1 MKTRNL
7 NIENFLNNNC
17 EILDNS
23 QLVALLGGD
32 GTTPPPASAGK
43 ANDGTILPD
52 PKIWIKG

>member
-1 MKTRNL
+1 METRNL
-7 NIENFLNNNC
+7 NIANFLNNSC

-32 GTTPPPASAGK
+32 GTTTPPASAGN
-43 ANDGTILPD
+43 ANDGTIAPD